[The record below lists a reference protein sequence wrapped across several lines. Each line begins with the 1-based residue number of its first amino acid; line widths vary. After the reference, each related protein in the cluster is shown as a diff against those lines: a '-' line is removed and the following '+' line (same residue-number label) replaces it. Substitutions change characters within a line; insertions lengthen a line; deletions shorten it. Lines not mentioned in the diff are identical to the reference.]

1 MKIWSKF
8 SHFLG
13 QKMGQKIEKKNIKLE
28 EIFHRQEIDNIDRIE
43 EKNIKLTVKKNILYI
58 KKTLALSTVEC

>member
-13 QKMGQKIEKKNIKLE
+13 QKMGWKIEEKNIKFE

-58 KKTLALSTVEC
+58 KKTLAL

>member
-1 MKIWSKF
+1 MKIGSKF

-13 QKMGQKIEKKNIKLE
+13 QKMGQKIEEKNIKFE
-28 EIFHRQEIDNIDRIE
+28 EIFHRQEIDNLDSVE
-43 EKNIKLTVKKNILYI
+43 EKNIKIAVKKNILYI